1 MTIIDTVDYKNL
13 EAGQRYHVIG
23 VLMDKETGKELLIDG
38 KKVTAEASFKAEKAN
53 GTVDVTFVFNGER
66 LTGHELVVFEKLFA
80 VNGELEIEVTSHE
93 DLEDEGQTVK
103 MVEKET
109 PKPVKDTPKTGDNS
123 NVGLW
128 IAISALAASGLVLI
142 KIWKMHRKKRED

>member
-1 MTIIDTVDYKNL
+1 
-13 EAGQRYHVIG
+13 
-23 VLMDKETGKELLIDG
+23 MDKETGKELLIDG

-53 GTVDVTFVFNGER
+53 GTVDVTFVFNGEG
-66 LTGHELVVFEKLFA
+66 LTGHELVVFEKLYT

-109 PKPVKDTPKTGDNS
+109 PKLVKDTPKTGDNS
-123 NVGLW
+123 NVGLC
-128 IAISALAASGLVLI
+128 IAISALAASGLVLM
-142 KIWKMHRKKRED
+142 KIWKKCRKKKQE

>member
-1 MTIIDTVDYKNL
+1 MQPRIIAEQYLEDKEYGELRDYK
-13 EAGQRYHVIG
+13 
-23 VLMDKETGKELLIDG
+23 
-38 KKVTAEASFKAEKAN
+38 F
-53 GTVDVTFVFNGER
+53 FCFNGVVKALFVASER
-66 LTGHELVVFEKLFA
+66 MVEGLTGHELVVFEKLFA

-109 PKPVKDTPKTGDNS
+109 PKPAKDTPKTGDNS

-128 IAISALAASGLVLI
+128 IAISALAASGITFL
-142 KIWKMHRKKRED
+142 KIRKIRRKKKED